1 MKQLDYK
8 VKVNMRSI
16 EKEIFVCIDCE
27 TTGLDPIQ
35 DQVIEVAVILFNTK
49 GVLETF
55 ETLIDPCMLIP
66 ESSIAIHHI
75 TNEMVMGKP
84 KIQEVLPDIL
94 KMAGNRIIIGH
105 GVHFDV
111 EILALAA
118 DRFGI
123 PCSIRN
129 NQQID
134 TLRLARS
141 YGETPVNSLNELRK
155 HFNIEAEGAHR
166 AMGDVVVNME
176 VFKYL
181 VKQYRN
187 MEHLFEVLAKPIMIR
202 TMPLGKHK
210 GRLIKELPLDYLLYI
225 ASKDFDK
232 DLLYSIRS
240 EINRRK
246 KGNLF
251 SQMSN
256 PFNDL

>member
-1 MKQLDYK
+1 MAK
-8 VKVNMRSI
+8 I
-16 EKEIFVCIDCE
+16 ENELFVCIDCE
-27 TTGLDPIQ
+27 TTGLDPVQ
-35 DQVIEVAVILFNTK
+35 DQVIEVAIILFNTQ
-49 GVLETF
+49 GILESY
-55 ETLIDPCMLIP
+55 ETLIDPNILIP

-75 TNEMVMGKP
+75 TNEMVAGKP
-84 KIQEVLPDIL
+84 KIQEVLGEVFRI
-94 KMAGNRIIIGH
+94 AGNRIIIGH
-105 GVHFDV
+105 GVHFDI
-111 EILALAA
+111 EILAVAA

-123 PCSIRN
+123 PCTLRSN
-129 NQQID
+129 KQID

-141 YGETPVNSLNELRK
+141 YGESPVNSLNQLRK

-181 VKQYRN
+181 IKQYRN
-187 MEHLFEVLAKPIMIR
+187 MEHLFEVLSRPIALKV
-202 TMPLGKHK
+202 MPLGKHK

-225 ASKDFDK
+225 ANKDFDK

-251 SQMSN
+251 SQVGN
-256 PFNDL
+256 PFKDL